1 MKLKKYAIRGLI
13 VFAVV
18 VALCMFFS
26 GTIRTITTAKVKLL
40 TPRQGKFS
48 EQVELTGKVVFPAA
62 EPVKLENAQG
72 VSLTVTSVKVQ
83 PGSEVEE
90 GDVLFTAEIADYEKN
105 MDTLRQSY
113 NEAAGQ
119 LADLERKN
127 ANLRLRPTDE
137 AWAKAYTALAEA
149 QNAELDA
156 RVTRDALL
164 AVEGL
169 KAENGTL
176 PEGASEELTEAWAA
190 HEAAAQALKEAE
202 AAMETA
208 ERYNISETAR
218 AYIVDKQKYEQQM
231 KDYEG
236 QMVELRALRSTLQSV
251 TAPDDGYI
259 TEVNVKA
266 GETFDASGPAYSFS
280 PEKEDPVLRIDTSK
294 TTLTISRG
302 TDITFD
308 SARGGTSEG
317 SVDSTGVTV
326 SGDTYADVEL
336 SSRMIRDLGGSIA
349 MLAEDIPVR
358 VSYRSNDNTTL
369 LPSSAVRGAGDDRYV
384 YTVQQTQSAFGV
396 NSLVTQKQSVTVL
409 AEAEGTVSVAED
421 LSYMQIAYMEDREI
435 GENTTVME
443 YVN

>member
-1 MKLKKYAIRGLI
+1 MAAVLRQQLLLDVIELLAQVHIVAVGVVEALDLVPERVDLRGAVGADLLERGLLVNQLA
-13 VFAVV
+13 VFEDRHEQLARLEVIDLLALPGRLGVKDGHFVAVV
-18 VALCMFFS
+18 HRFVVNAQVVRDGLARVAA
-26 GTIRTITTAKVKLL
+26 IEA
-40 TPRQGKFS
+40 
-48 EQVELTGKVVFPAA
+48 VEL
-62 EPVKLENAQG
+62 LE
-72 VSLTVTSVKVQ
+72 VRR
-83 PGSEVEE
+83 
-90 GDVLFTAEIADYEKN
+90 GDLADV
-105 MDTLRQSY
+105 
-113 NEAAGQ
+113 
-119 LADLERKN
+119 LADLDLGDYIAVLILYGDELVD
-127 ANLRLRPTDE
+127 AAEHRLAARGDE
-137 AWAKAYTALAEA
+137 PLAH
-149 QNAELDA
+149 AE
-156 RVTRDALL
+156 
-164 AVEGL
+164 
-169 KAENGTL
+169 
-176 PEGASEELTEAWAA
+176 
-190 HEAAAQALKEAE
+190 Q
-202 AAMETA
+202 
-208 ERYNISETAR
+208 
-218 AYIVDKQKYEQQM
+218 VD
-231 KDYEG
+231 
-236 QMVELRALRSTLQSV
+236 LRALRSTLQTV

-302 TDITFD
+302 TDVTFD
-308 SARGGTSEG
+308 SARGGTAEG

>member
-1 MKLKKYAIRGLI
+1 
-13 VFAVV
+13 
-18 VALCMFFS
+18 
-26 GTIRTITTAKVKLL
+26 
-40 TPRQGKFS
+40 
-48 EQVELTGKVVFPAA
+48 
-62 EPVKLENAQG
+62 
-72 VSLTVTSVKVQ
+72 
-83 PGSEVEE
+83 
-90 GDVLFTAEIADYEKN
+90 
-105 MDTLRQSY
+105 
-113 NEAAGQ
+113 
-119 LADLERKN
+119 
-127 ANLRLRPTDE
+127 
-137 AWAKAYTALAEA
+137 
-149 QNAELDA
+149 
-156 RVTRDALL
+156 
-164 AVEGL
+164 
-169 KAENGTL
+169 
-176 PEGASEELTEAWAA
+176 
-190 HEAAAQALKEAE
+190 
-202 AAMETA
+202 META

-236 QMVELRALRSTLQSV
+236 QMVDLRALRSTLQTV

>member
-1 MKLKKYAIRGLI
+1 MQLVKTEDAVGMVLCHDITQIIKGVTKDAVFRKGHIIQPEDIPVLLSVGKDNIYVWDYDMGNFQPYVIIDQLYEEFQRYRELGVRGLYWMRHWARFGTELI
-13 VFAVV
+13 EIAMAEELMWNPDMTREE
-18 VALCMFFS
+18 ALEVTQIHSVM
-26 GTIRTITTAKVKLL
+26 GLL
-40 TPRQGKFS
+40 TPES
-48 EQVELTGKVVFPAA
+48 PL
-62 EPVKLENAQG
+62 AQYCIC
-72 VSLTVTSVKVQ
+72 ST
-83 PGSEVEE
+83 
-90 GDVLFTAEIADYEKN
+90 IADSTGTIYYKNDSCYMMAITSKILSIEVRENPEK
-105 MDTLRQSY
+105 MSY
-113 NEAAGQ
+113 
-119 LADLERKN
+119 K
-127 ANLRLRPTDE
+127 
-137 AWAKAYTALAEA
+137 
-149 QNAELDA
+149 
-156 RVTRDALL
+156 V
-164 AVEGL
+164 
-169 KAENGTL
+169 
-176 PEGASEELTEAWAA
+176 
-190 HEAAAQALKEAE
+190 
-202 AAMETA
+202 
-208 ERYNISETAR
+208 
-218 AYIVDKQKYEQQM
+218 
-231 KDYEG
+231 
-236 QMVELRALRSTLQSV
+236 
-251 TAPDDGYI
+251 
-259 TEVNVKA
+259 
-266 GETFDASGPAYSFS
+266 GETFDASGPAYAFS